1 LTLFAHRCEHRATQN
16 TSWDL
21 RQPILFCKAQNGCV
35 QVEFALC
42 DEEATMSARTR
53 LFVLAVTLS
62 FANLV
67 YAQGGANGTI
77 LGTVT
82 DNSGAALT
90 NARVDVT
97 NTATNVTNQTQTT
110 SSGDFT
116 VPFLPPGSYR
126 ITVQAPGFQKS
137 VTEGV
142 TLVVAQ
148 QERVNILMKP
158 GAVSETVEVQAS
170 AVSLDTDSSAVS
182 QIVTQRQVDQLPLN
196 GRNFVSLLFIGA
208 GAVQT
213 NGEQGQMRQGE
224 GNAISINGGRPTS
237 NNYTL
242 DGLIN
247 TDTALN
253 TPAVILSQ
261 DAIQEFKIQSETYS
275 AEYGFSANQ
284 VNIVTKSGSN
294 QLHGAAFEFLRND
307 AFDAKAPFQ
316 QKLPELRQNQF
327 GFVVGGPIY
336 IPKVYDGRN
345 KTFFLVNYE
354 GWRIRNGFDQS
365 NFTVPVAAQLNGDF
379 SASGLALPTQAGG
392 TCTPTAT
399 NPCMPIDPL
408 TGAAFSGNQIPS
420 GRFSILAQQ
429 TLGLNI
435 FPAPNCVGCGGAGFN
450 YHLAVTLPQT
460 TDQQTYRLDQ
470 ELGRLGKVFFRYTN
484 ATYNNSNINGSISA
498 PLGIGVFN
506 EKAES
511 WMISHTKDIGS
522 RMINNFRFGHLEPI
536 AVQGGTPITASQ
548 ASALAIT
555 GVYPNLPAYARLFPT
570 ITLGAPYTNVGS
582 QVNDATTSDIPTWQ
596 FSDTL
601 TIITG
606 RHTISTGFDYRRWL
620 QKRDLSADF
629 LGDFTY
635 ANDNIT
641 NNGSNGSNGCA
652 SQFCGTGNTIADFLL
667 GYYSGA
673 TTFQP
678 GPFSPTNVA
687 GNLNQYRFMYFAPF
701 VQDDWKAT
709 SRLTLN
715 LGLRWDYRSIPTEK
729 DNKMFWFDK
738 SNPLGGLCYA
748 DKTLGTQTVSSLG
761 GPIAPQGNGFYN
773 YCGRPNPAEGSKKP
787 FAPRIGLAYR
797 LGDKTVLRGGYG
809 IFFDSFETREID
821 DSGDIY
827 PFVVRANDTP
837 GANSSL
843 PKVTDQMFP
852 LVPLHQ
858 VSPASDGGQF
868 FAVII
873 SERPHNPYVQQW
885 SLSVQRELARN
896 TTLEANYVGNKGTHL
911 LNRANIGQE
920 PPPPNPAACDPL
932 TGGDPTN
939 VPNKCLFSTRSPYAN
954 FTSILGFLDSQY
966 NGYSN
971 YNAGNLK
978 LERRSSSLAL
988 LAVYTWAKSLD
999 DKSAAAGVGSNGG
1012 GFSGHMNE
1020 LNPRLDYGRSDF
1032 DVDHRFVT
1040 SLVYQLPFGRG
1051 KRFGSGMNKGV
1062 DLALG
1067 GWQVTTIATFQRGFP
1082 FSIVC
1087 NNNLLVMFSFDN
1099 RCNEIGNPNP
1109 SGFHK
1114 DLNHWFNNAISYS
1127 TTPGD
1132 PNDPFKASCVAPN
1145 LSGVSFC
1152 QTLNGQFGSS
1162 GRDILRGPGINNFDM
1177 GVGKDFRFTER
1188 VTFQFR
1194 TEAFNVFNHHQY
1206 GSDPFTSTGI
1216 ASPVGNNPN
1225 NPGFGV
1231 VTAARPGRIL
1241 QFGGKVVF

>member
-1 LTLFAHRCEHRATQN
+1 MLAKIR
-16 TSWDL
+16 S
-21 RQPILFCKAQNGCV
+21 
-35 QVEFALC
+35 
-42 DEEATMSARTR
+42 
-53 LFVLAVTLS
+53 LFVLLVTLS
-62 FANLV
+62 FANLL

-82 DNSGAALT
+82 DNSGAVLS

-97 NTATNVTNQTQTT
+97 NISTNVTNQTQTT

-116 VPFLPPGSYR
+116 VPFLPPGTYR
-126 ITVQAPGFQKS
+126 ITVQSPGFQKS

-148 QERVNILMKP
+148 QERVNVTMKP
-158 GAVSETVEVQAS
+158 GAISESVEVQAS
-170 AVSLDTDSSAVS
+170 AVSLDTDSSAIS

-196 GRNFVSLLFIGA
+196 GRNFLSLLFIGA

-224 GNAISINGGRPTS
+224 GNAISINGSRPTS

-294 QLHGAAFEFLRND
+294 QLHGTAFEFLRND

-316 QKLPELRQNQF
+316 QTLPELRQNQF
-327 GFVVGGPIY
+327 GFVVGGPVY

-365 NFTVPVAAQLNGDF
+365 TFTVPDPAQLNGDF
-379 SASGLALPTQAGG
+379 SGSGLALPTQAGG

-399 NPCMPIDPL
+399 SPCMPIDPL
-408 TGAAFSGNQIPS
+408 TGAGFPGNKIPS
-420 GRFSILAQQ
+420 TQFSILAQQ
-429 TLGLNI
+429 ALALNVI
-435 FPAPNCVGCGGAGFN
+435 PAPNCIGCGGPGGFN
-450 YHLAVTLPQT
+450 YRLAVTLPQST
-460 TDQQTYRLDQ
+460 NQETYRLDQ
-470 ELGRLGKVFFRYTN
+470 ELGRLGKVFFRYTT
-484 ATYNNSNINGSISA
+484 AKYNNTNINGSVTV
-498 PLGIGVFN
+498 PYGIGVFN
-506 EKAES
+506 EKSES

-522 RMINNFRFGHLEPI
+522 RMINNFRFGRLEPI
-536 AVQGGTPITASQ
+536 SVQGGTPITSSQ
-548 ASALAIT
+548 ASALGIT
-555 GVYPNLPAYARLFPT
+555 GVYPNLPAYASLFPT
-570 ITLGAPYTNVGS
+570 INLGAPYGNGGEVMGS
-582 QVNDATTSDIPTWQ
+582 QVNDTTTSDIPTWQ

-601 TIITG
+601 SIIKG

-620 QKRDLSADF
+620 QRRDLSADF

-635 ANDNIT
+635 GNDTIT
-641 NNGSNGSNGCA
+641 NNDGGCTT
-652 SQFCGTGNTIADFLL
+652 SSSHCGTGNAIADFLL

-701 VQDDWKAT
+701 IQDDWKAT

-715 LGLRWDYRSIPTEK
+715 LGLRWDYRSVPTEK
-729 DNKMFWFDK
+729 DNKMFWFDR

-748 DKTLGTQTVSSLG
+748 DKGLGTQTVSSLG
-761 GPIAPQGNGFYN
+761 GPIAPQGNGFYS
-773 YCGRPNPAEGSKKP
+773 YCRRPNPADGSKKP
-787 FAPRIGLAYR
+787 FAPRIGFAYR

-837 GANSSL
+837 TADPSL

-852 LVPLHQ
+852 QVPLHQ
-858 VSPASDGGQF
+858 VTPAADGSQF

-885 SLSVQRELARN
+885 SFSVQRELARN
-896 TTLEANYVGNKGTHL
+896 TTFEANYVGNKGTHL
-911 LNRANIGQE
+911 LNRVNIGAE
-920 PPPPNPAACDPL
+920 PPPPNPAACDSLSGMPNA
-932 TGGDPTN
+932 GPTN
-939 VPNKCLFSTRSPYAN
+939 TSANCLFSQRAPYAN
-954 FTSILGFLDSQY
+954 FTSILGFLDSEY

-971 YNAGNLK
+971 YHAGNLK

-999 DKSAAAGVGSNGG
+999 DKSAAAGVGANGG
-1012 GFSGHMNE
+1012 GFSGHMND
-1020 LNPRLDYGRSDF
+1020 LNPSLDYGRSDF
-1032 DVDHRFVT
+1032 DVDHRLVT
-1040 SLVYQLPFGRG
+1040 SLVYQLPLGRG
-1051 KRFGSGMNKGV
+1051 KRFGGNMNKAV

-1067 GWQVTTIATFQRGFP
+1067 GWQLSTITTFQRGFP

-1099 RCNEIGNPNP
+1099 RCNQIGNAEP

-1114 DLNHWFNNAISYS
+1114 DINHWFNNNISFS
-1127 TTPGD
+1127 TFPGD
-1132 PNDPFKASCVAPN
+1132 PNDKFKASCVAPN
-1145 LSGVSFC
+1145 LNNAAFC
-1152 QTLNGQFGSS
+1152 QTFNGQFGDT
-1162 GRDILRGPGINNFDM
+1162 GRNIFRGPGINNWDI
-1177 GVGKDFRFTER
+1177 GLGKDFKFTER
-1188 VTFQFR
+1188 VSFQFR

-1206 GSDPFTSTGI
+1206 GYDPFTSTTIG
-1216 ASPVGNNPN
+1216 SPVGNNPN
-1225 NPGFGV
+1225 NAGFGQV
-1231 VTAARPGRIL
+1231 LAARPGRIVQL
-1241 QFGGKVVF
+1241 GGKIVF

>member
-1 LTLFAHRCEHRATQN
+1 MLANMRNLF
-16 TSWDL
+16 L
-21 RQPILFCKAQNGCV
+21 LGLI
-35 QVEFALC
+35 
-42 DEEATMSARTR
+42 
-53 LFVLAVTLS
+53 LS
-62 FANLV
+62 FANLLH
-67 YAQGGANGTI
+67 AQGGANGTI

-82 DNSGAALT
+82 DPAGAVLS

-97 NTATNVTNQTQTT
+97 NIATNVTNQTQTT

-116 VPFLPPGSYR
+116 LPFLPPGTYR
-126 ITVQAPGFQKS
+126 ITVEAPGFQKS
-137 VTEGV
+137 VTNSV
-142 TLVVAQ
+142 TLVVG
-148 QERVNILMKP
+148 QEARVNVAMKP

-170 AVSLDTDSSAVS
+170 AVSLDTDSSAIS

-196 GRNFVSLLFIGA
+196 GRNFLSLLFIGA

-284 VNIVTKSGSN
+284 VNIITKSGSN
-294 QLHGAAFEFLRND
+294 QLHGTAFEFLRND

-316 QKLPELRQNQF
+316 QTLPELRQNQF
-327 GFVVGGPIY
+327 GFVVGGPVY

-365 NFTVPVAAQLNGDF
+365 TFTVPEPAQLNGDF
-379 SASGLALPTQAGG
+379 STSGLQLPSQAGG
-392 TCTPTAT
+392 PCSPTPTS
-399 NPCMPIDPL
+399 PCLPIDPL
-408 TGAAFSGNQIPS
+408 TGASFPGNIIPS
-420 GRFSILAQQ
+420 TRFSILAQQ
-429 TLGLNI
+429 SLGLNGGI
-435 FPAPNCVGCGGAGFN
+435 NAFPAPNCIGCAGPGFN
-450 YHLAVTLPQT
+450 YRLAVTLPQS
-460 TDQQTYRLDQ
+460 TDQETYRLDQ
-470 ELGRLGKVFFRYTN
+470 ELGRLGKLFFRYTTAKYQN
-484 ATYNNSNINGSISA
+484 TNINGSVTL
-498 PLGIGVFN
+498 PYGIGVFN
-506 EKAES
+506 EKSES
-511 WMISHTKDIGS
+511 WMISHTKNIGS
-522 RMINNFRFGHLEPI
+522 RMINNFRFGRLEPI
-536 AVQGGTPITASQ
+536 SIQGGTPINSSQ
-548 ASALAIT
+548 VSALGIT

-570 ITLGAPYTNVGS
+570 LNLGPPYGNGGEVMGS
-582 QVNDATTSDIPTWQ
+582 QVNDTTTSDIPTWQ

-601 TIITG
+601 SIIKG

-620 QKRDLSADF
+620 QRRDLSADF

-635 ANDNIT
+635 GNDTIANNDN
-641 NNGSNGSNGCA
+641 GCTTA
-652 SQFCGTGNTIADFLL
+652 SSHCGTGNAIADFLL

-678 GPFSPTNVA
+678 GPSPPASDPTKSA
-687 GNLNQYRFMYFAPF
+687 GNLNQYQFMYFAPF
-701 VQDDWKAT
+701 IQDDWKAT

-715 LGLRWDYRSIPTEK
+715 LGLRWDYRSVPTEK
-729 DNKMFWFDK
+729 DNKMFWLDR
-738 SNPLGGLCYA
+738 SNPAGGLCYA
-748 DKTLGTQTVSSLG
+748 NKALGTQAVGSLG
-761 GPIAPQGNGFYN
+761 GPIAPLGNGFYS
-773 YCGRPNPAEGSKKP
+773 YCGRPNPAAGSKKP
-787 FAPRIGLAYR
+787 FAPRVGFAYR

-837 GANSSL
+837 TADPSL
-843 PKVTDQMFP
+843 PKVTDQIFP
-852 LVPLHQ
+852 AVPLHQ
-858 VSPASDGGQF
+858 VVKDPVTGQYVDGGQF

-885 SLSVQRELARN
+885 SFSVQRELARN
-896 TTLEANYVGNKGTHL
+896 TTFEANYVGNKGTHL
-911 LNRANIGQE
+911 LNRVNVGAE
-920 PPPPNPAACDPL
+920 PPPPNPAACDSLSGLP
-932 TGGDPTN
+932 GAGPTN
-939 VPNKCLFSTRSPYAN
+939 TTANCLFSQRRPYTN
-954 FTSILGFLDSQY
+954 FTSILGFLDSEY

-971 YNAGNLK
+971 YHAGNLK

-1012 GFSGHMNE
+1012 GFSGHMND
-1020 LNPRLDYGRSDF
+1020 LNPSLDYGRSDF
-1032 DVDHRFVT
+1032 DVDHRLVT

-1051 KRFGSGMNKGV
+1051 KRFGGGMNKAA

-1067 GWQVTTIATFQRGFP
+1067 GWQVTTIASFQRGFP
-1082 FSIVC
+1082 FSVVC

-1099 RCNEIGNPNP
+1099 RCNQIGNADP

-1114 DLNHWFNNAISYS
+1114 DLNHWFNNMISS
-1127 TTPGD
+1127 GPAPNGQNAPG
-1132 PNDPFKASCVAPN
+1132 SCVAAN
-1145 LSGVSFC
+1145 LSGVAFC
-1152 QTLNGQFGSS
+1152 QPLNGQFGNT
-1162 GRDILRGPGINNFDM
+1162 GRNIFRGPGINNFDM
-1177 GVGKDFRFTER
+1177 GIGKDFKFTER
-1188 VTFQFR
+1188 VSFQFR

-1206 GSDPFTSTGI
+1206 GYDPFTSTAIG
-1216 ASPVGNNPN
+1216 SPVGNNPN
-1225 NPGFGV
+1225 NPGYGQV
-1231 VTAARPGRIL
+1231 LAARPGRIL
-1241 QFGGKVVF
+1241 QLGGKIVF